1 MYVPCEQEIIAVC
14 WFCGGAS
21 GVPAT
26 EKWRDEWQ
34 SIRCTCGSEEWK
46 SYTHLIQV
54 SLAEPKRTDFL
65 CSLWRGT
72 GSTCLESKI
81 ARASDQQHIH
91 QLKLSHLYSREKR
104 LKIAYTGICEEP
116 SAELLLRPYDYAF
129 SPQPLCIIALR
140 HQLVRSWSMHAPQC
154 VIWLAPFFCVSYIS
168 NAVSTLPHA

>member
-65 CSLWRGT
+65 CSLWRGS

-104 LKIAYTGICEEP
+104 LLFCLYWFCEEP
-116 SAELLLRPYDYAF
+116 SADCYSDHMTTR
-129 SPQPLCIIALR
+129 SRPQPLCILALR
-140 HQLVRSWSMHAPQC
+140 HQPCTQLVKHAPQC
-154 VIWLAPFFCVSYIS
+154 VI
-168 NAVSTLPHA
+168 

>member
-1 MYVPCEQEIIAVC
+1 MADKCLTVESGLDLQLLCSECMYRVSRRSSPFAGSAGVHL
-14 WFCGGAS
+14 

-65 CSLWRGT
+65 CSLWRGS

-81 ARASDQQHIH
+81 ARASDQQQIH

-104 LKIAYTGICEEP
+104 L
-116 SAELLLRPYDYAF
+116 
-129 SPQPLCIIALR
+129 
-140 HQLVRSWSMHAPQC
+140 
-154 VIWLAPFFCVSYIS
+154 
-168 NAVSTLPHA
+168 